1 MPLRLRRANP
11 SEARRQAPWIV
22 AMDPWASM
30 GYQAAPLGRWLYRRA
45 RAGWVWVAVEGDR
58 VLGLL
63 VLQPDFLLGNFIAL
77 LAVSAAFA
85 GRGVG
90 RALVQKS
97 ESQTFPRRRWL
108 YVSCD
113 GLNQTALRFYKKV
126 GFVRVARL
134 PDLVCQGRTE
144 ILWRRSR
151 S

>member
-1 MPLRLRRANP
+1 M
-11 SEARRQAPWIV
+11 EPWV
-22 AMDPWASM
+22 SM
-30 GYQAAPLGRWLYRRA
+30 GYGAASLGRWLQRRA
-45 RAGWVWVAVEGDR
+45 RAGWVFVAVEGDT

-77 LAVSAAFA
+77 LAVSTAFV

-90 RALVQKS
+90 RTLTEKAKS
-97 ESQTFPRRRWL
+97 LTFAKRRWL

-113 GLNQTALRFYKKV
+113 SLNGGAARFYKKV

-151 S
+151 G

>member
-1 MPLRLRRANP
+1 M
-11 SEARRQAPWIV
+11 E
-22 AMDPWASM
+22 PWASM
-30 GYQAAPLGRWLYRRA
+30 GYAATPLGRWLHRRA
-45 RAGWVWVAVEGDR
+45 RAGWVWEAVEGDT

-90 RALVQKS
+90 RTLVEKAEAL
-97 ESQTFPRRRWL
+97 TFAKRRWL

-113 GLNQTALRFYKKV
+113 SLNRGAARFYKKV

-151 S
+151 A